1 MTSRIEQSSGA
12 NHQRK
17 HNWRT
22 LLDAYVNRFRDEPFQ
37 YGKHDCLT
45 FVLRWERLVSNKSRF
60 LDAFFVYNTKEQA
73 EELICQHGMYDVW
86 EVVSSRL
93 DKVGREYC
101 QKGDIVAHIQRRQ
114 LTVGICCGK
123 YFVAPGA
130 KRLMWRSMDD
140 AHFGW
145 KV

>member
-1 MTSRIEQSSGA
+1 MTSRIEQSNGA
-12 NHQRK
+12 NRRK
-17 HNWRT
+17 HNWRS
-22 LLDAYVNRFRDEPFQ
+22 LLDDYVNRFRNEKFF

-45 FVLRWERLVSNKSRF
+45 FALRWERLATENSRF

-73 EELICQHGMYDVW
+73 EELICQHGMFDVW

-93 DKVGREYC
+93 EQTERQFL
-101 QKGDIVAHIQRRQ
+101 QKGDIVAHIQRGQ
-114 LTVGICCGK
+114 LTVGICLGK

-130 KRLMWRSMDD
+130 KRLMWRPMDR
-140 AHFGW
+140 AHHGW